1 MKILIDVMSGDNA
14 PGEILRGA
22 ADAARAFAPAI
33 AVVGQRTVIESV
45 SAEEGIDLSEIEICD
60 APSVITMEDAALSV
74 MREKR
79 DSSMAV
85 GLDMLAHGEADAF
98 VSAGNTGALVAG
110 ATLIVRKIKGVRRAA
125 IGAVLPFSSPLLL
138 LDSGANLEL
147 VPSDYLQLAGLG
159 GVYAERILGRK
170 SPRVGLLNNGAEKTK
185 GGADLQEA
193 YRLLSEGEGID
204 FVGNVEARDLPFG
217 VCDVI
222 VTDGFTGNAVLK
234 LTEGL
239 GSFLFTKLKE
249 TMTADL
255 ASRLSAAVLKP
266 KLKAMKKEFSASEYG
281 GAPLIGIS
289 MPVIKAHGSSD
300 ARAIFSAVRQAIG
313 IVSSGVIPEMARIA
327 ARSGQNDQ
335 KQ

>member
-300 ARAIFSAVRQAIG
+300 ARAICSAVRQAIG

-327 ARSGQNDQ
+327 ARSVQNDP

>member
-14 PGEILRGA
+14 PEALLRGA
-22 ADAARAFAPAI
+22 ADAARAFSPAI
-33 AVVGQRTVIESV
+33 AVIGDRAVIETV
-45 SAEEGIDLSEIEICD
+45 AAEAEIDLSGLEICD
-60 APSVITMEDAALSV
+60 APSVISMEDPALSV
-74 MREKR
+74 VREKK
-79 DSSMAV
+79 DSSMAI
-85 GLDMLAHGEADAF
+85 GLEMLSRGEGDAF
-98 VSAGNTGALVAG
+98 ISAGNTGALVAG
-110 ATLIVRKIKGVRRAA
+110 ATLIVRKIKGLRRAA

-159 GVYAERILGRK
+159 SVYAEKILGKR

-204 FVGNVEARDLPFG
+204 FIGNVEARDLPFG
-217 VCDVI
+217 VCDVV

-239 GSFLFTKLKE
+239 GSFLFSKLSD

-255 ASRLSAAVLKP
+255 AARLSAAVLKP
-266 KLKAMKKEFSASEYG
+266 KLKALKKEFSASEYG

-313 IVSSGVIPEMARIA
+313 IVSSGVIPEMARVA
-327 ARSGQNDQ
+327 ARPAPVGE